1 MKLPPGFRFHPT
13 DEELVVQ
20 YLRRKVFSCPLPA
33 AIIPEIDLAKYN
45 PWDLPG
51 KQARERAADRQKDRE
66 IRYWTWIFYERV
78 TLIRWVRTREVLLRG
93 ARGQIPEREPV
104 EPGDRMRVLEGDGQG
119 PGGRGVQAQP
129 SGRVQEDAGLLPS

>member
-66 IRYWTWIFYERV
+66 IRY
-78 TLIRWVRTREVLLRG
+78 
-93 ARGQIPEREPV
+93 
-104 EPGDRMRVLEGDGQG
+104 
-119 PGGRGVQAQP
+119 
-129 SGRVQEDAGLLPS
+129 